1 MSRTYAKLTNK
12 HQKYPKVTFQEYLYD
27 TNEPRVNAT
36 SRSSAEIERELQEDI
51 ITMRRRF
58 RHLAHRMKSNAV

>member
-12 HQKYPKVTFQEYLYD
+12 HQNYPKVTFQEYLYD
-27 TNEPRVNAT
+27 TNEPRVNVM

-51 ITMRRRF
+51 TTMRKRF
-58 RHLAHRMKSNAV
+58 RHLAHRMKSNAI